1 MTDDSLFERFARLRS
16 PQSEGSC
23 RMRRADY
30 KGERRR
36 LNLRVP
42 VQILEELK
50 VVKLAEGIDQN
61 RFCTEVLSRA
71 IRERYD
77 RLKAAEDPARWEVL
91 TSLARKGRG

>member
-1 MTDDSLFERFARLRS
+1 MTDDSLFERFARLRIS
-16 PQSEGSC
+16 QSDGSS

-42 VQILEELK
+42 IQVLEELR
-50 VVKLAEGIDQN
+50 VVKLADGIDKNQ
-61 RFCTEVLSRA
+61 FCTEVLSRA

-77 RLKAAEDPARWEVL
+77 RLKAEQGPARWEIL
-91 TSLARKGRG
+91 TTMARKGRG